1 MCRTTRIIEKYFKR
15 LPKENEEWKSK
26 SVSKND
32 KMEKTKDGENTK
44 KIKINSS
51 EYRAEK
57 VTGFNKENIHEK
69 IKLMEVHP
77 TKGDFHKFD
86 VL

>member
-1 MCRTTRIIEKYFKR
+1 MCRITRIIEKYFKR

-26 SVSKND
+26 SASKND
-32 KMEKTKDGENTK
+32 KMKKTKDGEDTK
-44 KIKINSS
+44 KIKISSS

-57 VTGFNKENIHEK
+57 VTGFNKENVHEK

-77 TKGDFHKFD
+77 TKGDFHKFY

>member
-1 MCRTTRIIEKYFKR
+1 MKNGNQKVH
-15 LPKENEEWKSK
+15 PKMTKWKK
-26 SVSKND
+26 Q
-32 KMEKTKDGENTK
+32 KMGKIQK
-44 KIKINSS
+44 KIKISSS

-57 VTGFNKENIHEK
+57 VTGFNKENVHEK

-77 TKGDFHKFD
+77 TKGDFHKFY

>member
-1 MCRTTRIIEKYFKR
+1 MKNGNQKVH
-15 LPKENEEWKSK
+15 PKMTKWKK
-26 SVSKND
+26 Q
-32 KMEKTKDGENTK
+32 KMGKIQK
-44 KIKINSS
+44 KIKISSS

-57 VTGFNKENIHEK
+57 VTGFNKENVHEK

-77 TKGDFHKFD
+77 TKSDFHKFY

>member
-1 MCRTTRIIEKYFKR
+1 MEIKKCIQKWQNGKNKR
-15 LPKENEEWKSK
+15 WGRYK
-26 SVSKND
+26 
-32 KMEKTKDGENTK
+32 K
-44 KIKINSS
+44 KIKIISW

-57 VTGFNKENIHEK
+57 VTGFNKENVHEK

-77 TKGDFHKFD
+77 TKGDFHKFY

>member
-1 MCRTTRIIEKYFKR
+1 MKNGNQKVH
-15 LPKENEEWKSK
+15 PKMTKWKK
-26 SVSKND
+26 Q
-32 KMEKTKDGENTK
+32 KMGKIQK
-44 KIKINSS
+44 KIKISSS

-57 VTGFNKENIHEK
+57 VTGFNKENVHEK

-77 TKGDFHKFD
+77 TKGDFHKLY